1 MAFTTGPDFLTG
13 ILGAS
18 NAGNVFNSN
27 LQSNSGNYQGLDA
40 FENRYGQQ
48 IGDDGF
54 LTGGI
59 ITTAFYDSDGDGID
73 DRFQSGPGQPKA
85 GSNPNANPGF
95 PGGGGGGNP
104 PLGGGAGSD
113 ARRALRDDIFN
124 VRPYNPNA
132 MRNTFGFDD
141 NPNYPAYEPM
151 SLREK
156 TKMYY
161 DQQEDTNQNNFL
173 EGFNVKNLLPGGL
186 VAKGL
191 AKGLG
196 FLERKL
202 MPEYVK
208 EQADKLT
215 SEAFKERYGNFMDK
229 YGTEQAP
236 QDINYD
242 FNDEAIKSFL
252 DRYQNTPSYSDIG
265 LELADDIRTKKAN
278 IYSNLTDVDPTL
290 ADQLDSTLSLADYTN
305 NAMSLTNEYNTALK
319 EQAEREA
326 RQAQAEQDRINNAV
340 ASGKLGFGQDEDG
353 NYRGL
358 VNADT
363 GGVNTGYNP
372 NIQNEKYQSRFSQAE
387 KNRVNS
393 QIEAKKE
400 AKKGFE
406 QAQKSVKR
414 QAEQNKA
421 RREKNK
427 NKGRK
432 SSNKASG
439 RSNRGRAS
447 PGKGGCFIKGTMI
460 EMANGTEKEITS
472 INVGEET
479 KGGTVEAKLEFMP
492 HNIYDYKGVKVSGS
506 HWVMEDGQ
514 FTEIEN
520 SKHGVLTD
528 MIEPVYNFIT
538 SKHRIFIKGVEFGGF
553 YSQDPN
559 NYEPYFKQEKDK
571 INKELSEKTH

>member
-40 FENRYGQQ
+40 FENRYGQG

-59 ITTAFYDSDGDGID
+59 TTTAFYDSDGDGID

-173 EGFNVKNLLPGGL
+173 EGFDIKNLSPGSFI
-186 VAKGL
+186 

-196 FLERKL
+196 KGLGYLERKL

-215 SEAFKERYGNFMDK
+215 PEAFKERYGDFMDK

-290 ADQLDSTLSLADYTN
+290 ADQLDSTLSLADYEGTASTLYN
-305 NAMSLTNEYNTALK
+305 NAIK

-340 ASGKLGFGQDEDG
+340 SSGKLGFGQDEDG

-358 VNADT
+358 VT
-363 GGVNTGYNP
+363 SGPKGTYVNTGYNP

-387 KNRVNS
+387 KDRVNS
-393 QIEAKKE
+393 QIEAKK
-400 AKKGFE
+400 GFE
-406 QAQKSVKR
+406 QAQASAKK
-414 QAEQNKA
+414 QAEKNKA

-427 NKGRK
+427 NQGNKNKGG
-432 SSNKASG
+432 SSGGGS
-439 RSNRGRAS
+439 R
-447 PGKGGCFIKGTMI
+447 PGAGAGTGGCFIKGTMI
-460 EMANGTEKEITS
+460 EMADGTEKEITS